1 MRRTG
6 GDLVVE
12 SLAALGAT
20 MVFGEP
26 GQHAL
31 GLFDALR
38 RSPLR
43 YVGCRTELSVAYA
56 ADGHARAT
64 GSVTPF
70 LVSTGPGALG
80 TLPALME
87 SRTASVPV
95 LGVSSQI
102 PADGLGG
109 GRKGYLHELP
119 DQAASFRDVVK
130 SVHVVR
136 TAGQIP
142 SALAEAW
149 EIALTVPAG
158 PVWVEIP
165 QDVLLGE
172 TGIPAVTE
180 LRIAPK
186 PLFPRPEL
194 VAAAADLLAGAAT
207 PVILAGGGVVRA
219 GAQAALLELSEA
231 LDAPVATTFGGKGA
245 FPWEH
250 PLSLQSWLEDRHLT
264 AFLEDADVLLV
275 VGSGLGEL
283 SSNYHTMRPR
293 GRLIQVE
300 ADLGKL
306 ESNHPALALHADA
319 RLALEALTTAVK
331 EATRTPAHLPG
342 LPSKSHTR
350 TTPAPAT
357 PTPWPPGPPPHGTGT
372 HDGAAHGGAAHGG
385 AAHGG
390 AASCL
395 APHGA
400 APPDSPPQ
408 GAAAHSGAAH
418 DRAASGPPT
427 PAPETHRRVAHA
439 PEAAGPTTPH
449 STPPAPEA
457 RALGTPKPA
466 TPTPEASNPAT
477 RTPEAPDPG
486 TRTPE
491 TPDPGTRTPETPNP
505 TTRTPG
511 MRGRAAE
518 TSRSVAA
525 DTGPGTVAG
534 TSDGAPGTADTD
546 RRTVEAF
553 ADVGRGALARA
564 AVREVLARVGERL
577 DAQGLGAER
586 AVLAAVERALPR
598 EALSFWDMTI
608 LAYWAWSA
616 WPRAME
622 SAQGAGG
629 LGYGLPAALGAAA
642 ATGGPVLAVSG
653 DGGAMY
659 GLAELATLRQHDLD
673 VTWLIVDDGGY
684 GILREYMTDA
694 FGTATATELARPDFV
709 ALAAAFGVPACR
721 TTPENL
727 EHDLA
732 RALRTPGPH
741 VVVLPATLHM
751 FAPS

>member
-1 MRRTG
+1 MGSLESAPKPVRTG

-20 MVFGEP
+20 TVFGEP

-38 RSPLR
+38 RAPLR
-43 YVGCRTELSVAYA
+43 YVGCRTELSVALA

-95 LGVSSQI
+95 LGISSQI

-136 TAGQIP
+136 TAGQIVP
-142 SALAEAW
+142 ALAQAW
-149 EIALTVPAG
+149 EAALTAPAG

-165 QDVLLGE
+165 QDVLLGA
-172 TGIPAVTE
+172 TDLPTVAE
-180 LRIAPK
+180 LRVA
-186 PLFPRPEL
+186 PRPLTPRAEL
-194 VAAAADLLAGAAT
+194 VTAAGDLLAQASA

-219 GAQAALLELSEA
+219 GAQAALLDLAEELN
-231 LDAPVATTFGGKGA
+231 APVATTFGGKGA

-250 PLSLQSWLEDRHLT
+250 PLSLRSWLEDRHLT

-293 GRLIQVE
+293 GRVIQIE

-306 ESNHPALALHADA
+306 ESNHPALAVHADA
-319 RLALEALTTAVK
+319 RLALEALAPAVK
-331 EATRTPAHLPG
+331 
-342 LPSKSHTR
+342 
-350 TTPAPAT
+350 
-357 PTPWPPGPPPHGTGT
+357 
-372 HDGAAHGGAAHGG
+372 
-385 AAHGG
+385 G
-390 AASCL
+390 AAS
-395 APHGA
+395 
-400 APPDSPPQ
+400 
-408 GAAAHSGAAH
+408 
-418 DRAASGPPT
+418 
-427 PAPETHRRVAHA
+427 
-439 PEAAGPTTPH
+439 
-449 STPPAPEA
+449 
-457 RALGTPKPA
+457 KP
-466 TPTPEASNPAT
+466 
-477 RTPEAPDPG
+477 
-486 TRTPE
+486 
-491 TPDPGTRTPETPNP
+491 
-505 TTRTPG
+505 
-511 MRGRAAE
+511 
-518 TSRSVAA
+518 
-525 DTGPGTVAG
+525 
-534 TSDGAPGTADTD
+534 
-546 RRTVEAF
+546 
-553 ADVGRGALARA
+553 GRGPAARD
-564 AVREVLARVGERL
+564 AVRDVLARVAERL
-577 DAQGLGAER
+577 DAQDLTIER
-586 AVLAAVERALPR
+586 ALLAAVDRALPA

-616 WPRAME
+616 WPRPME

-629 LGYGLPAALGAAA
+629 LGYALPAALGAAA

-684 GILREYMTDA
+684 GILREYMTGA
-694 FGTATATELARPDFV
+694 FGVATATELARPDFV

-721 TTPENL
+721 TTPADL
-727 EHDLA
+727 EGDLA
-732 RALRTPGPH
+732 RALRTPGPS
-741 VVVLPATLHM
+741 VIVLPATLRM
-751 FAPS
+751 FAPTHLG